1 MPISEPPKPTD
12 GNTNSNHH
20 YCRPAPGMPPLPPTS
35 VWMLPTSLWTLLTD
49 PDVIDGRRG
58 TTIVEPTS

>member
-1 MPISEPPKPTD
+1 
-12 GNTNSNHH
+12 
-20 YCRPAPGMPPLPPTS
+20 
-35 VWMLPTSLWTLLTD
+35 MLPTSLWTLLTD